1 MFNTTFTIAHK
12 ELKDALRDRNSLFAA
27 ALYALMGPL
36 MLWLMLSIS
45 ATEATKVT
53 DKDISL
59 VGPDPQ
65 AMISSFLANEGFTFT
80 DGAPVRVI
88 LAANLA
94 DSLAQ
99 GRQGGI
105 RIEADMSKSRDTVR
119 ALEKALMSFAGL
131 VADQRLLTRG
141 MTPGQVH
148 PLDIQIENS
157 SGVSP
162 GADKFI
168 GLLAVIFFLP
178 VAFTGMSL
186 SIDMT
191 AGERERLSFEPLLA
205 QPVTTA
211 SIMAGKWLVSFLVA
225 LAGSGLAITVSG
237 LILSYMPL
245 VDIGLDIHLGLVTGL
260 KIFMYFIPLAA
271 VFAALQ
277 LALALYAKSY
287 KEGITYLGVLGLTP
301 MAVSFLKDE
310 TLAKYDFLPLFWE
323 VGALKQTLLE
333 NSDSIIMPNGAIL
346 ISIAI
351 TVGCIFYAQWRLKQ
365 EVLLN

>member
-12 ELKDALRDRNSLFAA
+12 ELKDALRDRSSLFAA
-27 ALYALMGPL
+27 AIYGLMGPL
-36 MLWLMLSIS
+36 ILWLILSIG

-53 DKDISL
+53 DKEISL
-59 VGPDPQ
+59 EGPDPQ
-65 AMISSFLANEGFTFT
+65 AMISSFLANEGFSFT
-80 DGAPVRVI
+80 EGAPVRVI

-94 DSLAQ
+94 DSLAHGQQ
-99 GRQGGI
+99 GAI
-105 RIEADMSKSRDTVR
+105 RIEADLSKSRETVH
-119 ALEKALMSFAGL
+119 ALEKALMSFASL
-131 VADQRLLTRG
+131 VTDQRLLTRG
-141 MTPGQVH
+141 MTPGQIH

-157 SGVSP
+157 NEAPP
-162 GADKFI
+162 GAGKLI

-211 SIMAGKWLVSFLVA
+211 SIMTGKWLVSFLMA
-225 LAGSGLAITVSG
+225 LAGSGLAIIGSA
-237 LILSYMPL
+237 LILSNMSMA
-245 VDIGLDIHLGLVTGL
+245 DIGLDIQLSLVTGL
-260 KIFMYFIPLAA
+260 KVFIYFVPLCA
-271 VFAALQ
+271 VFAAVQ

-287 KEGITYLGVLGLTP
+287 KEGITYLGVLGLVP

-323 VGALKQTLLE
+323 VGALKKTLLE
-333 NSDSIIMPNGAIL
+333 NSDAIIMPNGALL
-346 ISIAI
+346 ISIGI